1 MDGLRSLA
9 WVTHALAWELRRLAR
24 AFWRRFGAAGVA
36 TVVFVV
42 LAGIAMW
49 LDRNA
54 HAEKDA
60 LQRELIVHRT
70 GQPLARLVKQVPG
83 DEGRA
88 RLAEFDRYLPPHD
101 EIPQAVGDL
110 LTLAEREGLLA
121 EKGDYRVQP
130 DPQGGFLRYR
140 MTLPVKGDAA
150 AVRRFVLAALEGQK
164 TLALESVQFKREQA
178 GDAQI
183 EARIQWLLFAR
194 LPQPAQPAMTL
205 AGHVSQEGRR

>member
-1 MDGLRSLA
+1 MDRLRSLA
-9 WVTHALAWELRRLAR
+9 WVTHVLAWELHRLAR
-24 AFWRRFGAAGVA
+24 AFWRRFGTAGMA
-36 TVVFVV
+36 TVAFVAV
-42 LAGIAMW
+42 AGIAMW
-49 LDRNA
+49 IDRNA
-54 HAEKDA
+54 HAEKEA
-60 LQRELIVHRT
+60 LQRELIVHRA
-70 GQPLARLVKQVPG
+70 GQPPARPVAQARG

-110 LTLAEREGLLA
+110 LTLAEREGLVV
-121 EKGDYRVQP
+121 EKGDYRAQP

-140 MTLPVKGDAA
+140 MTLPVKGNAV

-178 GDAQI
+178 TDAQI

-194 LPQPAQPAMTL
+194 LPQQAQPAVTL
-205 AGHVSQEGRR
+205 AGNVPQEGRP